1 MRAAVSP
8 MLVRLA
14 DERATGVLVRDH
26 GALYL
31 ADGQVVHAESPDA
44 PGLDVLLTAR
54 GRLEPGSW
62 ADAVARAGSRGEV
75 ARFLVD
81 SGQVAGG
88 ELEICHLGALFD
100 AAFFALAPASG
111 PTRFRYGV
119 VHWIGRVR
127 PVPTRVVEREA
138 QRRSRL
144 LDSVWPY
151 PAVDTA
157 PLVRCPHTAGRA
169 VGPRRQ
175 SLLDLADGVRTP
187 AVVARE
193 LGRPA
198 FNTLI
203 EVRRLAA
210 EGLIATP
217 AESSAPGGPAA
228 IPESAAPSE
237 PAALPETA
245 APRERAAFRDTA
257 EPPSVLDSALLRRLR
272 DALEA
277 NL

>member
-1 MRAAVSP
+1 
-8 MLVRLA
+8 MLLRLA

-31 ADGQVVHAESPDA
+31 SDGQVVHAESPRA
-44 PGLDVLLTAR
+44 PGLDVLLTAS
-54 GRLEPGSW
+54 GLLEPDSW
-62 ADAVARAGSRGEV
+62 AEAVAQAGARCEV

-88 ELEICHLGALFD
+88 KLEICHLGALFD
-100 AAFFALAPASG
+100 AAFFALAPTGG

-127 PVPTRVVEREA
+127 PVPTEVVEREA
-138 QRRSRL
+138 RRRSRL
-144 LDSVWPY
+144 LDSVWPH
-151 PAVDTA
+151 PTVDTA
-157 PLVRCPHTAGRA
+157 PVERRAHPTARA
-169 VGPRRQ
+169 VSPLRQ
-175 SLLDLADGVRTP
+175 ALLELADGVRTP
-187 AVVARE
+187 AAIARA

-210 EGLIATP
+210 DGLIETP
-217 AESSAPGGPAA
+217 DKSALPSRPAA
-228 IPESAAPSE
+228 
-237 PAALPETA
+237 TA
-245 APRERAAFRDTA
+245 AIAAEAT
-257 EPPSVLDSALLRRLR
+257 ESPSVLDSALLRRLR

-277 NL
+277 TL

>member
-1 MRAAVSP
+1 

-44 PGLDVLLTAR
+44 PGLDVLLTAS

-62 ADAVARAGSRGEV
+62 AEAVAQAGSRREV

-111 PTRFRYGV
+111 PSRFRYGV
-119 VHWIGRVR
+119 AHWIGRVR
-127 PVPTRVVEREA
+127 PVPTQVVEREA

-157 PLVRCPHTAGRA
+157 PLERSPHTAGRA

-187 AVVARE
+187 AAVARK

-198 FNTLI
+198 FNTLL

-217 AESSAPGGPAA
+217 GESVLPGQSMARATSTAPATSTARAA
-228 IPESAAPSE
+228 STASGE
-237 PAALPETA
+237 PAAAPE
-245 APRERAAFRDTA
+245 TA

-277 NL
+277 TL

>member
-31 ADGQVVHAESPDA
+31 AEGQVVHAESPRA
-44 PGLDVLLTAR
+44 PGLDVLLTASGLLR
-54 GRLEPGSW
+54 PDSW
-62 ADAVARAGSRGEV
+62 ADAVAQAGARCEV

-88 ELEICHLGALFD
+88 KLEICHLGALFD
-100 AAFFALAPASG
+100 AAFFALAPTGG

-119 VHWIGRVR
+119 VHWIGRLR
-127 PVPTRVVEREA
+127 PVPTEVVEREA
-138 QRRSRL
+138 KRRSRL
-144 LDSVWPY
+144 LDSVWPH
-151 PAVDTA
+151 PTVDTA
-157 PLVRCPHTAGRA
+157 PVERRA
-169 VGPRRQ
+169 HPAARGVSPLRQ

-187 AVVARE
+187 AVIARE

-210 EGLIATP
+210 DGLIETP
-217 AESSAPGGPAA
+217 EKSALPSRPAA
-228 IPESAAPSE
+228 PAAEVTE
-237 PAALPETA
+237 PA
-245 APRERAAFRDTA
+245 
-257 EPPSVLDSALLRRLR
+257 SVLDSALLRRLR

-277 NL
+277 TL

>member
-14 DERATGVLVRDH
+14 EERATGVLVRDH

-31 ADGQVVHAESPDA
+31 ADGQVVHAESPAA
-44 PGLDVLLTAR
+44 PGLDVLLTAS
-54 GRLEPGSW
+54 GRLRPDSW
-62 ADAVARAGSRGEV
+62 AEAVAQAGSRGEV

-81 SGQVAGG
+81 SGQVGGG

-119 VHWIGRVR
+119 AHWLGRVR
-127 PVPTRVVEREA
+127 PVPTEVVEREA
-138 QRRSRL
+138 RRRSVL
-144 LDSVWPY
+144 LDSVWPD
-151 PAVDTA
+151 PTIDTA
-157 PLVRCPHTAGRA
+157 PVRPCPQPAGRA

-175 SLLDLADGVRTP
+175 ALLDLADGVRTP
-187 AVVARE
+187 AAIARK

-210 EGLIATP
+210 EGLIETP
-217 AESSAPGGPAA
+217 TGSAGSAGSSGSPG
-228 IPESAAPSE
+228 SAAPSGPSGPGTVSE
-237 PAALPETA
+237 NAGTG
-245 APRERAAFRDTA
+245 

>member
-14 DERATGVLVRDH
+14 DERATGVLVRD
-26 GALYL
+26 GGTLYL

-44 PGLDVLLTAR
+44 PGLDVLLTAS
-54 GRLEPGSW
+54 GRLRPDSW
-62 ADAVARAGSRGEV
+62 ADAVAQAASRREV
-75 ARFLVD
+75 GRYLVD
-81 SGQVAGG
+81 SGQVADG

-100 AAFFALAPASG
+100 AAFFALARASG

-119 VHWIGRVR
+119 AHWMGRVR

-138 QRRSRL
+138 LRRSRL
-144 LDSVWPY
+144 LDSLWPH

-157 PLVRCPHTAGRA
+157 PVQRRPDPAGRA
-169 VGPRRQ
+169 LSPRRQ

-187 AVVARE
+187 AAIARE

-210 EGLIATP
+210 AGLIGTP
-217 AESSAPGGPAA
+217 DGSGTAAPTGPAA
-228 IPESAAPSE
+228 
-237 PAALPETA
+237 PAAA
-245 APRERAAFRDTA
+245 AAEAT

-277 NL
+277 TL

>member
-31 ADGQVVHAESPDA
+31 ADGQVVHAEAPDA
-44 PGLDVLLTAR
+44 PGLDVLLTAG
-54 GRLEPGSW
+54 GRLRPDSW
-62 ADAVARAGSRGEV
+62 ADAVAQAGSRRQV

-100 AAFFALAPASG
+100 AAYFALAPGSG

-119 VHWIGRVR
+119 AHWIGRVR
-127 PVPTRVVEREA
+127 PVPTQVVEREA
-138 QRRSRL
+138 RRRSRL
-144 LDSVWPY
+144 LDAVWPH

-157 PLVRCPHTAGRA
+157 PVVPHPRCAGRA
-169 VGPRRQ
+169 LSPRRQ
-175 SLLDLADGVRTP
+175 ALLDLADGVRTP
-187 AVVARE
+187 AAIARE

-210 EGLIATP
+210 DGLIETP
-217 AESSAPGGPAA
+217 GENRAPDDPGPP
-228 IPESAAPSE
+228 PE
-237 PAALPETA
+237 
-245 APRERAAFRDTA
+245 AF

-277 NL
+277 TL

>member
-14 DERATGVLVRDH
+14 DERATGVLIRDH
-26 GALYL
+26 GVLYL
-31 ADGQVVHAESPDA
+31 ADGQVVHAESPEA
-44 PGLDVLLTAR
+44 PGLDILLTTS
-54 GRLEPGSW
+54 GRLRPDSW
-62 ADAVARAGSRGEV
+62 ADAVAEAGSRRQV

-81 SGQVAGG
+81 SGQVPGG
-88 ELEICHLGALFD
+88 ELEICHLAALFD
-100 AAFFALAPASG
+100 AAYFALSHTSG

-127 PVPTRVVEREA
+127 PVPTLVVEREA
-138 QRRSRL
+138 RRRAAL
-144 LDSVWPY
+144 LDAVWPH

-157 PLVRCPHTAGRA
+157 PVERRPRLGGRT
-169 VGPRRQ
+169 VSPRRR

-187 AVVARE
+187 AAIARE

-210 EGLIATP
+210 EGLIGTP
-217 AESSAPGGPAA
+217 DP
-228 IPESAAPSE
+228 SAAPARGAGRAHGS
-237 PAALPETA
+237 AG
-245 APRERAAFRDTA
+245 APSA
-257 EPPSVLDSALLRRLR
+257 VDSATLRRLR

-277 NL
+277 TL

>member
-14 DERATGVLVRDH
+14 RERATGVLVRDH

-31 ADGQVVHAESPDA
+31 ADGEVVHAESPEA
-44 PGLDVLLTAR
+44 PGLDVLLTVN
-54 GRLEPGSW
+54 GRLRPDSW
-62 ADAVARAGSRGEV
+62 ADAVAQAGSRREV

-81 SGQVAGG
+81 SGQMAGG

-100 AAFFALAPASG
+100 AAYFALSPGSG

-119 VHWIGRVR
+119 VHWIGRIR
-127 PVPTRVVEREA
+127 PVPTGVVEREA

-144 LDSVWPY
+144 LDAVWPY
-151 PAVDTA
+151 PMVDTA
-157 PLVRCPHTAGRA
+157 PVERRAHPAGRS
-169 VGPRRQ
+169 VSPRRR

-187 AVVARE
+187 AAIARA

-198 FNTLI
+198 FNTLLEI
-203 EVRRLAA
+203 RRLAA
-210 EGLIATP
+210 EGLVETP
-217 AESSAPGGPAA
+217 AEPTVPAVTDAPA
-228 IPESAAPSE
+228 
-237 PAALPETA
+237 ET
-245 APRERAAFRDTA
+245 DVA

-272 DALEA
+272 DALEET
-277 NL
+277 L

>member
-1 MRAAVSP
+1 MRPAVSP

-31 ADGQVVHAESPDA
+31 VDGQVVHAECPEA
-44 PGLDVLLTAR
+44 PGLDVLLTAS
-54 GRLEPGSW
+54 GRLPPGSW
-62 ADAVARAGSRGEV
+62 AEAVAEAGSRREV
-75 ARFLVD
+75 ARYLVD
-81 SGQVAGG
+81 SGKVADG

-100 AAFFALAPASG
+100 AAFFALAPGSG

-119 VHWIGRVR
+119 AHWLGRVR
-127 PVPTRVVEREA
+127 PVPTRAVEREA
-138 QRRSRL
+138 RRRSRL

-151 PAVDTA
+151 AEIDTA
-157 PLVRCPHTAGRA
+157 PVERRPHTAGRA
-169 VGPRRQ
+169 LSPRRQ

-187 AVVARE
+187 AVIART

-210 EGLIATP
+210 EGLIETPSKP
-217 AESSAPGGPAA
+217 AEPTGPTVPHEA
-228 IPESAAPSE
+228 
-237 PAALPETA
+237 
-245 APRERAAFRDTA
+245 A
-257 EPPSVLDSALLRRLR
+257 EPPTALDSALLRRLR

-277 NL
+277 SL

>member
-1 MRAAVSP
+1 MRTAVSP

-31 ADGQVVHAESPDA
+31 ADGQIVHAESPAA
-44 PGLDVLLTAR
+44 PGLDVLLTAS
-54 GRLEPGSW
+54 GRLRPEHW
-62 ADAVARAGSRGEV
+62 ADAVAQAGARNEV

-100 AAFFALAPASG
+100 AAFFALAPGSG

-119 VHWIGRVR
+119 AHWIGAVR
-127 PVPTRVVEREA
+127 PVPAQVVEREA
-138 QRRSRL
+138 RRRGRL
-144 LDSVWPY
+144 LDSLWPY
-151 PAVDTA
+151 PEVDTA
-157 PLVRCPHTAGRA
+157 PVERSPHTTELT
-169 VGPRRQ
+169 VSPRQ
-175 SLLDLADGVRTP
+175 QALLDLADGVRTP
-187 AVVARE
+187 AAIARK

-210 EGLIATP
+210 AGLIQIRAEP
-217 AESSAPGGPAA
+217 AEPTEPTA
-228 IPESAAPSE
+228 ISE
-237 PAALPETA
+237 I
-245 APRERAAFRDTA
+245 A
-257 EPPSVLDSALLRRLR
+257 EPPAMLDSALLRRLR

-277 NL
+277 SL